1 MGYAIEYYAHGS
13 EDRQPAEEFE
23 DALYR
28 DNPRLLGKL
37 QGVTS
42 RVAAE
47 LPQSIGG
54 GLFEKCR
61 GFADLYEVRTIFGR
75 QLARYIAALD
85 GRADP
90 PRLLLLDGLS
100 KRTGEPT
107 PRSRLQQASGY
118 WNDYQR
124 TRRVSPEVP
133 E

>member
-1 MGYAIEYYAHGS
+1 MGYAIEYYAHGR

-23 DALYR
+23 DALCS

-42 RVAAE
+42 RE
-47 LPQSIGG
+47 
-54 GLFEKCR
+54 
-61 GFADLYEVRTIFGR
+61 
-75 QLARYIAALD
+75 
-85 GRADP
+85 
-90 PRLLLLDGLS
+90 
-100 KRTGEPT
+100 RTGEPT
-107 PRSRLQQASGY
+107 PHSRLQQASGY